1 MAKSV
6 KKTAEKAEKVVVRQ
20 VRGSARHPKIQL
32 ATLKALGLGRIGKE
46 KSHTLTA
53 STIGMIKSV
62 SHLVIIDR
70 EK

>member
-6 KKTAEKAEKVVVRQ
+6 KKTTAEQVVVKQ
-20 VRGSARHPKIQL
+20 VRGTARHPEKQL

-46 KSHTLTA
+46 KLHTLTP

-62 SHLVIIDR
+62 SHLVVINR
-70 EK
+70 GK